1 MIELA
6 LSESCLALVRA
17 LIHQHAP
24 NHRFFVSGS
33 RVVGDAAGRKRV
45 KPHSDLDL
53 AIAGAPL
60 PLEKLFVLRDAFSQS
75 DLPMRVD
82 IVQMTDLPESWEI
95 RAWPL

>member
-24 NHRFFVSGS
+24 HHRFFAFGS

-45 KPHSDLDL
+45 KLHSDLDL

-60 PLEKLFVLRDAFSQS
+60 PLEKMFALRDAFSQS

-82 IVQMTDLPESWEI
+82 IVQMTDLPEGWEI
-95 RAWPL
+95 LAWPL

>member
-24 NHRFFVSGS
+24 THRFFVSGS
-33 RVVGDAAGRKRV
+33 RVVGCAADRRRL

-53 AIAGAPL
+53 IVVGQPL
-60 PLEKLFVLRDAFSQS
+60 PLEILFELRDTFSQS
-75 DLPMRVD
+75 DLPMRMD
-82 IVQMTDLPESWEI
+82 IVQASDLPEGWEI